1 VQKRKE
7 INKMLNQKDQF
18 KEILKYAYSK
28 DSEENMSTQK
38 LMDEIRERLQSLL
51 EQNKGK

>member
-1 VQKRKE
+1 MQS
-7 INKMLNQKDQF
+7 QKDQF

-28 DSEENMSTQK
+28 EGEENITTQK
-38 LMDEIRERLQSLL
+38 LVDELKDKLQSLF